1 MKLQFAALVLVPFV
15 ALAQEHSMSHAE
27 PQVAIEPGLSD
38 LHHAVSTK
46 NAKAQQF
53 FDQGLRYVYAFNHE
67 QAVKSFQ
74 RAGEIDPNLAIA
86 WWGAALAL
94 GPNINLDVD
103 PDREKQAYD
112 AVQTA
117 LSKSEH
123 ASQKERD
130 MIATLAKRY
139 SNDPNADLKKL
150 AADYSNAMREL
161 SKKYPNDLDVATL
174 YAESMMDLH
183 PWKFWSKDGKPNEG
197 TMEIVHTL
205 ESVLAR
211 DPNHLG
217 ANHYYIHATEA
228 SRDPGKAMK
237 SAKRLQM
244 LAPSAGHLVHMP
256 AHVYQRTGYYAGA
269 AAANEAGA
277 RVDREFMKKYG
288 REGIYPMMYYNHNL
302 DFGAASYAMAGDFR
316 NARRMADEVSA
327 NAADM
332 AKMMGDLEA
341 ATSDSMKVLVRFNK
355 WSDILKAPE
364 AAGPYSAAFRHFARG
379 TALARG
385 GDVTGAESEQ
395 KAFATASSA
404 LGESNMMFQNSP
416 RDLAKVMAEL
426 LAGRIAEAR
435 GDRDAAIAAYQRAVA
450 AEDALLYNE
459 PADWFYPVRE
469 TLGGALLRAGKF
481 AEAESVFRDDLK
493 HNPNNPRS
501 LFGLTQALKAQK
513 KPSAKYAQAFRN
525 AWKGGT
531 LKAEDL

>member
-1 MKLQFAALVLVPFV
+1 MMRFAALVLVPFV
-15 ALAQEHSMSHAE
+15 ALAQEHAMSHAA
-27 PQVAIEPGLSD
+27 PPLAIEPGLSE
-38 LHHAVSTK
+38 LHHPVSTK
-46 NAKAQQF
+46 NSQAQQF

-74 RAGEIDPNLAIA
+74 RAGELDPNLAIA

-94 GPNINLDVD
+94 GPNINMDVD

-150 AADYSNAMREL
+150 AVDYSHAMGEL
-161 SKKYPNDLDVATL
+161 SKKYPNDLDIATL

-183 PWKFWSKDGKPNEG
+183 PWKFWAKDGKPNEG

-228 SRDPGKAMK
+228 SPEPARAIK
-237 SAKRLQM
+237 SAKRLES
-244 LAPSAGHLVHMP
+244 LAPNAGHLVHMP
-256 AHVYQRTGYYAGA
+256 AHTYQRTGNYLGA

-277 RVDREFMKKYG
+277 RADREFMRKYG

-302 DFGAASYAMAGDFR
+302 DFGAASYAMAGDFA
-316 NARRMADEVSA
+316 NAKRLADEVSG
-327 NAADM
+327 NAVEM
-332 AKMMGDLEA
+332 AKMMADLEA
-341 ATSDSMKVLVRFNK
+341 ATTDSMKVLVRFNK
-355 WSDILKAPE
+355 WSDVLKAPE
-364 AAGPYSAAFRHFARG
+364 AAGPFSIAFRHFARG
-379 TALARG
+379 SAFAKAG
-385 GDVTGAESEQ
+385 NVAGAETEQ
-395 KAFATASSA
+395 KQLETANVSLPEQS
-404 LGESNMMFQNSP
+404 MIFQNSP
-416 RDLAKVMAEL
+416 RDVAKVMTEL

-435 GDRDAAIAAYQRAVA
+435 GDRDAAVAAYRRAVE
-450 AEDALLYNE
+450 AEDALSYNE

-469 TLGGALLRAGKF
+469 TLGGALLRAGKP
-481 AEAESVFRDDLK
+481 AEAEAVFREDLK

-513 KPSAKYAQAFRN
+513 KPSAKYSQAFKRG
-525 AWKGGT
+525 WKGGA